1 MNTLVVN
8 LALPRGRD
16 HYWKVACEHGAKGFT
31 ARELLGQTSGVTR
44 GMVRGWI
51 KEMVERGELVIVER
65 RDVQPRGQ
73 LVYAVARVT
82 RKEPIDPDVKHG
94 RVQRHLWTAMR
105 NLTTFTI
112 AELATAAST
121 DDVVI
126 SRHSA
131 ADFVRRLAQVGAL
144 TTVRP
149 TRANNLNSGLWRLK
163 RSANTGPLAPRQV
176 TATFMID
183 RNTGKALGSAEARL

>member
-1 MNTLVVN
+1 MSAISLKLN
-8 LALPRGRD
+8 LPRGPE
-16 HYWKVACEHGAKGFT
+16 HYWQAACEFGPKGFT
-31 ARELLGQTSGVTR
+31 ARELLGCTNGVNRTT
-44 GMVRGWI
+44 VRIWI
-51 KEMVERGELVIVER
+51 REMVERGALVVIER
-65 RDVQPRGQ
+65 RDVKPRGQ
-73 LVYAVARVT
+73 IVYAVARPTKKAPV
-82 RKEPIDPDVKHG
+82 DPDVKHG

-131 ADFVRRLAQVGAL
+131 ADFVRRLSQAGAL
-144 TTVRP
+144 TVVRQ
-149 TRANNLNSGLWRLK
+149 TRANNLNSGQWRLR

-176 TATFMID
+176 TATFLID
-183 RNTGKALGSAEARL
+183 RHTGKPLGGAEARL